1 MNADLRCGCFY
12 LLCSSAAFAYAVG
25 HPYPPI
31 CIAKEIKPR
40 NLRAQCFNPCY
51 ALQVA
56 DLCYVIN
63 KGKVAFVGD
72 PGELQQADRMSGL
85 YLGTHA

>member
-1 MNADLRCGCFY
+1 MNADLRYGCFY
-12 LLCSSAAFAYAVG
+12 LLCSGAAFAYAVG

-56 DLCYVIN
+56 DLILRHGMWPA
-63 KGKVAFVGD
+63 KD
-72 PGELQQADRMSGL
+72 PCKRGL
-85 YLGTHA
+85 GVDP